1 MATTFYNDIQKL
13 YVAYFNRPA
22 DPAGLAFWET
32 AVEAAG
38 GSTAAVS
45 AAFAGSDEYKAA
57 YANKTNA
64 QIVDTVY
71 QNLFG
76 RPAEDA
82 GKAYWAN
89 LLDKG
94 TVTIDAVVTAVAQG
108 AQGTDLVAYNNK
120 VTAAAAFTA
129 AVDTDAEKA
138 GYSGADANK
147 IAKTYLA
154 AVTDNASL
162 AAATAPAALNT
173 SVAATVAAGTPFTV
187 AGALNTLN
195 TANDAVSAFVTSLKL
210 TDLNGD
216 TKVDGADVTAAQTAA
231 KADVAADLT
240 AEAGAGALYAS
251 TTSQP
256 VRDAL
261 IASQQAANATALT
274 NAQKTLSEDTA
285 AAAKVAGLT
294 AAQSTLTAASTALT
308 AAQTA
313 EKAARADLVAK
324 EAAFGVNNGGSGVSV
339 DGTNL
344 VYTKNGDASATVLAT
359 IDVNGKATIADGV
372 DASKFTGLTELITSF
387 NTENSATISV
397 NKAEMNVDNAH
408 LAVNLLDV
416 AADTQAD
423 GTTPNIV
430 ANVNGIDYT
439 EKALIKAIADQINA
453 TTKDTVASGA
463 TPTVA
468 QIQTELAVLK
478 ATAPDTYTSFKNLV
492 DAEADSGDAFNP
504 LISKVVAD
512 TAAVKT
518 AGDVI
523 ADLAKDLAALQT
535 ATANVNTLT
544 GLQATADAAAKLLTD
559 KGYAVV
565 NLDADHATSFAT
577 SASDVFVY
585 AKHDASIGAFG
596 LQGSD
601 VLSIGKSFTLVQ
613 GAIGAKG
620 VTANDGALEVFLSQ
634 QGGDA
639 VLQFETHAYS
649 SNLITS
655 NPTEIVTITLTGVDA
670 STLHLDSNGIISGT
684 TA

>member
-82 GKAYWAN
+82 GKAYWAD

-108 AQGTDLVAYNNK
+108 AQSTDLVAYNNK

-138 GYSGADANK
+138 GYTGADANK
-147 IAKTYLA
+147 LAKAYLA
-154 AVTDNASL
+154 GVTDNASL

-173 SVAATVAAGTPFTV
+173 SVAATVAAATPFSV

-195 TANDAVSAFVTSLKL
+195 TANAAVTSYLTGLKL
-210 TDLNGD
+210 DAAG
-216 TKVDGADVTAAQTAA
+216 VAAAQTTAVG
-231 KADVAADLT
+231 DVAADLSDAT
-240 AEAGAGALYAS
+240 SASLYAS
-251 TTSQP
+251 TTSQT

-261 IASQQAANATALT
+261 VTAQQSINAATLTA
-274 NAQKTLSEDTA
+274 AQKTLSDDNA
-285 AAAKVAGLT
+285 AIAKVAGLT
-294 AAQSTLTAASTALT
+294 GSLSTLSS
-308 AAQTA
+308 AQTA
-313 EKAARADLVAK
+313 LKASQTLETSARADLVAK
-324 EAAFGVNNGGSGVSV
+324 EAAFAVNNGGDAGTAAAVS
-339 DGTNL
+339 GTNL
-344 VYTKNGDASATVLAT
+344 VYTKGGAEVVLAT

-387 NTENSATISV
+387 NAENTAAINVT
-397 NKAEMNVDNAH
+397 KADANVDNAQ
-408 LAVNLLDV
+408 LGVNLLDV
-416 AADTQAD
+416 ADDAAGAV
-423 GTTPNIV
+423 GTT
-430 ANVNGIDYT
+430 GLT
-439 EKALIKAIADQINA
+439 EKALIQAIADQINA
-453 TTKDTVASGA
+453 TTPKTVAAGA

-478 ATAPDTYTSFKNLV
+478 ATDAGAYAAFKALV

-504 LISKVVAD
+504 LIAKQTTD
-512 TAAVKT
+512 TAAVK
-518 AGDVI
+518 ASSDAI
-523 ADLAKDLAALQT
+523 ADLAKDVAALQT
-535 ATANVNTLT
+535 ATANVNTLA
-544 GLQATADAAAKLLTD
+544 GLQATADAASKLLTD
-559 KGYAVV
+559 KGYNVV
-565 NLDADHATSFAT
+565 TLDAGHAASFGT
-577 SASDVFVY
+577 SASDVFVT
-585 AKHDASIGAFG
+585 AKTDATIGAFG
-596 LQGSD
+596 LQGADSLA
-601 VLSIGKSFTLVQ
+601 VGKGFTLVQ

-620 VTANDGALEVFLSQ
+620 VTANDAALEIFVSQ
-634 QGGDA
+634 NGGDA
-639 VLQFETHAYS
+639 VLQFENHAYS
-649 SNLITS
+649 SNVAGTAG
-655 NPTEIVTITLTGVDA
+655 EVFTITLTGVDA
-670 STLHLDSNGIISGT
+670 TSLHLDSNGIISAGT
-684 TA
+684 AA

>member
-1 MATTFYNDIQKL
+1 MATTFYTDIQKL

-32 AVEAAG
+32 AVEAAA

-82 GKAYWAN
+82 GKAYWAD

-173 SVAATVAAGTPFTV
+173 SVAATVAAGTPFSV

-195 TANDAVSAFVTSLKL
+195 TANAAVTSYLTGLKL
-210 TDLNGD
+210 DAAG
-216 TKVDGADVTAAQTAA
+216 VAAAQTTAVGN
-231 KADVAADLT
+231 VAADLSDAT
-240 AEAGAGALYAS
+240 SASLYAS
-251 TTSQP
+251 TTSQT

-261 IASQQAANATALT
+261 VTAQQSINAATLTA
-274 NAQKTLSEDTA
+274 AQKTLSDDNA
-285 AAAKVAGLT
+285 AIAKVAGLT
-294 AAQSTLTAASTALT
+294 GSLSTLSS
-308 AAQTA
+308 AQTA
-313 EKAARADLVAK
+313 LKASQTLETSARADLVAK
-324 EAAFGVNNGGSGVSV
+324 EAAFAVNNGGDAGTAAAVS
-339 DGTNL
+339 GTNL
-344 VYTKNGDASATVLAT
+344 VYTKGGAEVVLAT
-359 IDVNGKATIADGV
+359 IDANGKATIADGV

-387 NTENSATISV
+387 NAENTAAINVS
-397 NKAEMNVDNAH
+397 KADANVDNAQ
-408 LAVNLLDV
+408 LGVNLLDV
-416 AADTQAD
+416 AADDAGTV
-423 GTTPNIV
+423 GTT
-430 ANVNGIDYT
+430 GLT

-453 TTKDTVASGA
+453 TTPKTVADGA

-478 ATAPDTYTSFKNLV
+478 ATDAGAYATFKALV

-504 LISKVVAD
+504 LIAKQTAD
-512 TAAVKT
+512 TTAVKN
-518 AGDVI
+518 ASDAI
-523 ADLAKDLAALQT
+523 ADLAKDVAALQT
-535 ATANVNTLT
+535 ATANVNTLA
-544 GLQATADAAAKLLTD
+544 GLQATADAASKLLTD
-559 KGYAVV
+559 KGYNVV
-565 NLDADHATSFAT
+565 TLDAGHAASFGT
-577 SASDVFVY
+577 SASDVFVT
-585 AKHDASIGAFG
+585 AKTDATIGAFG
-596 LQGSD
+596 LQGADSLA
-601 VLSIGKSFTLVQ
+601 VGKGFTLVQ

-620 VTANDGALEVFLSQ
+620 VTANDAALEIFVSQ
-634 QGGDA
+634 NGGDA
-639 VLQFETHAYS
+639 VLQFENHAYS
-649 SNLITS
+649 SNVAGTAG
-655 NPTEIVTITLTGVDA
+655 EVFTITLTGVDA
-670 STLHLDSNGIISGT
+670 TSLHLDSNGIISAGT

>member
-64 QIVDTVY
+64 QIVDTIY

-94 TVTIDAVVTAVAQG
+94 TVTIDAAVTTIAGSAQG
-108 AQGTDLVAYNNK
+108 SDLVAYNNK
-120 VTAAAAFTA
+120 VTAAAAFTS

-138 GYSGADANK
+138 GYTGAEANK
-147 IAKTYLA
+147 VAKTYLA

-173 SVAATVAAGTPFTV
+173 SVAATVAAGTPFSV

-195 TANDAVSAFVTSLKL
+195 TANAAVTSYLTGLKL
-210 TDLNGD
+210 DAAG
-216 TKVDGADVTAAQTAA
+216 VAAAQTTAVGN
-231 KADVAADLT
+231 VAADLSDAT
-240 AEAGAGALYAS
+240 SASLYAS
-251 TTSQP
+251 TTSQT

-261 IASQQAANATALT
+261 VTAQQSINAATLTA
-274 NAQKTLSEDTA
+274 AQKTLSDDNA
-285 AAAKVAGLT
+285 AIAKVAGLT
-294 AAQSTLTAASTALT
+294 GSLSTLSS
-308 AAQTA
+308 AQTA
-313 EKAARADLVAK
+313 LKASQTLETSARADLVAK
-324 EAAFGVNNGGSGVSV
+324 EAAFSVNNGGDAGTAAAVS
-339 DGTNL
+339 GTNL
-344 VYTKNGDASATVLAT
+344 VYTKGGVEVVLAT

-387 NTENSATISV
+387 NAENTAAINVS
-397 NKAEMNVDNAH
+397 KADANVDNAQ
-408 LAVNLLDV
+408 LGVNLLDV
-416 AADTQAD
+416 ADDAAGTV
-423 GTTPNIV
+423 GTT
-430 ANVNGIDYT
+430 GLT

-453 TTKDTVASGA
+453 TTPKTVADGA

-478 ATAPDTYTSFKNLV
+478 ATDAGAYAAFKALV

-504 LISKVVAD
+504 LIAKQTTD
-512 TAAVKT
+512 TASVK
-518 AGDVI
+518 AASDAI
-523 ADLAKDLAALQT
+523 ADLAKDVAALQT
-535 ATANVNTLT
+535 ATANVNTLA
-544 GLQATADAAAKLLTD
+544 GLQATADAASKLLTD
-559 KGYAVV
+559 KGYNVV
-565 NLDADHATSFAT
+565 TLDAGHAASFGT
-577 SASDVFVY
+577 SASDVFVT
-585 AKHDASIGAFG
+585 AKTDATIGAFG
-596 LQGSD
+596 LQGVD
-601 VLSIGKSFTLVQ
+601 ALAVGKGFTLVQ

-620 VTANDGALEVFLSQ
+620 VTANDAALEIFVSQ
-634 QGGDA
+634 NGGDA
-639 VLQFETHAYS
+639 VLQFENHAYS
-649 SNLITS
+649 SNVAGTAG
-655 NPTEIVTITLTGVDA
+655 EVFTITLTGVDA
-670 STLHLDSNGIISGT
+670 SSLHLDSNGIISAGT

>member
-1 MATTFYNDIQKL
+1 MATTYYNDIQKL

-64 QIVDTVY
+64 QIVDAIY

-82 GKAYWAN
+82 GKAYWAD

-94 TVTIDAVVTAVAQG
+94 TVTIDAAVTTIAGSAQG
-108 AQGTDLVAYNNK
+108 SDMTAYNNK

-138 GYSGADANK
+138 GYNGDAANK
-147 IAKTYLA
+147 VAKAFLSG
-154 AVTDNASL
+154 VTDSASL
-162 AAATAPAALNT
+162 QVATAPAALNT

-195 TANDAVSAFVTSLKL
+195 TANAAKDAFLTGLKL
-210 TDLNGD
+210 DA
-216 TKVDGADVTAAQTAA
+216 DGVAAAQTAA
-231 KADVAADLT
+231 VAKVAADLT
-240 AEAGAGALYAS
+240 GGEAGPSGQLYET
-251 TTSQP
+251 TTSQT

-261 IASQQAANATALT
+261 ISAQQAANADALIS
-274 NAQKTLSEDTA
+274 AQKTLTTDSA
-285 AAAKVAGLT
+285 AVEKVAGLT
-294 AAQSTLTAASTALT
+294 TAQSTLTAATTALT
-308 AAQTA
+308 SAQTA

-324 EAAFGVNNGGSGVSV
+324 EAAFGVNNGGSAAVVSE
-339 DGTNL
+339 DGKAL
-344 VYTKNGDASATVLAT
+344 QYTKADASVVVLAN
-359 IDVNGKATIADGV
+359 IDVNGKATLADGV

-387 NTENSATISV
+387 NTEASAVSSV
-397 NKAEMNVDNAH
+397 SKAQTNVDNAH
-408 LAVNLLDV
+408 LAVNVLDV
-416 AADTQAD
+416 ASDDAGAVGDT
-423 GTTPNIV
+423 GL
-430 ANVNGIDYT
+430 T

-453 TTKDTVASGA
+453 TTPKTVADGA
-463 TPTVA
+463 APTVA

-478 ATAPDTYTSFKNLV
+478 ATAPDTYASFKALV
-492 DAEADSGDAFNP
+492 DAEAASGDAFNP
-504 LISKVVAD
+504 LIAKVVAD
-512 TAAVKT
+512 TDAVKAVNT
-518 AGDVI
+518 AI
-523 ADLAKDLAALQT
+523 STLAKDVAAQQT
-535 ATANVNTLT
+535 ATANVNTLA

-565 NLDADHATSFAT
+565 TLDEAHAASFAT
-577 SASDVFVY
+577 AASDIFVY

-601 VLSIGKSFTLVQ
+601 VLSIGKGFTLVQ

-634 QGGDA
+634 NGGDA
-639 VLQFETHAYS
+639 VLQFETHNYS
-649 SNLITS
+649 SNLITT
-655 NPTEIVTITLTGVDA
+655 NPSEIVTVTLTGVDA
-670 STLHLDSNGIISGT
+670 STLHLDSNGILS
-684 TA
+684 A